1 MCEGG
6 LQPLL
11 IREGEKLA
19 RTLVRGLGTF
29 ILFSWP
35 PKHRGPLLR
44 ETRDGGEGAYG
55 NEESNAGQPRVVWR
69 TRAAASP
76 GSVLEMQNPRNQNFW
91 KWGSETCMCVSPN
104 AQSAQD
110 ALLVIK
116 CN

>member
-76 GSVLEMQNPRNQNFW
+76 GSVLEMQNLRPHTNPTE
-91 KWGSETCMCVSPN
+91 SESAYYHSP
-104 AQSAQD
+104 D
-110 ALLVIK
+110 D
-116 CN
+116 